1 MEMETVSLAETDF
14 SFPSPCNGSTPTHRF
29 SDRYLSK
36 STGNKA
42 SLELEAGRGEP
53 RIEIQR
59 MRPDFL
65 D

>member
-14 SFPSPCNGSTPTHRF
+14 SFPSPCSTPTHRF

-36 STGNKA
+36 SAGNKA
-42 SLELEAGRGEP
+42 SLELEASRGEP